1 MSVGERITT
10 LRKSRELSQGQ
21 LATLMGVSRQAI
33 SKWENDQ
40 TTPDTLNLIRL
51 TEVLDSDI
59 EYIATGV
66 ERVDMSE
73 VEPIIHTVVREVE
86 RIVPVERVVVKPII
100 RRKVQVRYRNHPGHM
115 LLLGVSCFLIGLI
128 LGCLILRHLSP
139 A

>member
-1 MSVGERITT
+1 MSVGERIIN
-10 LRKSRELSQGQ
+10 LRKNRNLSQGQ
-21 LATLMGVSRQAI
+21 LATLMGISRQAV

-51 TEVLDSDI
+51 SEVLDSDI

-73 VEPIIHTVVREVE
+73 VEPIVHTVVHNVE

-100 RRKVQVRYRNHPGHM
+100 RRRTLVKYRNHPGQM
-115 LLLGVSCFLIGLI
+115 LLLGAGCFLAGLI
-128 LGCLILRHLSP
+128 LGWIL
-139 A
+139 

>member
-10 LRKSRELSQGQ
+10 LRKTRDLSQGQ
-21 LATLMGVSRQAI
+21 LASLMGISRQAI

-51 TEVLDSDI
+51 SEVLDSDI

-73 VEPIIHTVVREVE
+73 VEPIVHTVVREVE

-100 RRKVQVRYRNHPGHM
+100 RRKVQVRYRNHPGQM
-115 LLLGVSCFLIGLI
+115 LLLGVSCFLVGLI
-128 LGCLILRHLSP
+128 LGCLI
-139 A
+139 

>member
-1 MSVGERITT
+1 MSVGERIAT
-10 LRKSRELSQGQ
+10 LRKRRDLSQGQ

-51 TEVLDSDI
+51 SEVFDSDI

-73 VEPIIHTVVREVE
+73 VEPIVHTVVREVE
-86 RIVPVERVVVKPII
+86 RIVPVERVVVKPIV
-100 RRKVQVRYRNHPGHM
+100 RRKIRVKYRNHPGQM
-115 LLLGVSCFLIGLI
+115 LLLGVGCFLAGLI
-128 LGCLILRHLSP
+128 LGCLL
-139 A
+139 

>member
-33 SKWENDQ
+33 TKWENDQ

>member
-10 LRKSRELSQGQ
+10 LRKGRDLSQGQ
-21 LATLMGVSRQAI
+21 LASLMGVSRQAI

-51 TEVLDSDI
+51 SEVLDSDI

-66 ERVDMSE
+66 ERVDMRE

-86 RIVPVERVVVKPII
+86 RIIPMERVVVKPII
-100 RRKVQVRYRNHPGHM
+100 RRKTRIKYRNHPGQM
-115 LLLGVSCFLIGLI
+115 LLLGLCCFLVGII
-128 LGCLILRHLSP
+128 VGCLF
-139 A
+139 

>member
-1 MSVGERITT
+1 MSVGERIAT
-10 LRKSRELSQGQ
+10 LRKGRDLSQGQ

-51 TEVLDSDI
+51 SEVFDSDI

-73 VEPIIHTVVREVE
+73 VEPIVHTVVREVE
-86 RIVPVERVVVKPII
+86 RVVPVERVVVKSII
-100 RRKVQVRYRNHPGHM
+100 RRKIRVRYRNHPGHM
-115 LLLGVSCFLIGLI
+115 LLLGTACFLMGII
-128 LGCLILRHLSP
+128 LGCLI
-139 A
+139 

>member
-10 LRKSRELSQGQ
+10 LRKSRDMSQGQ
-21 LATLMGVSRQAI
+21 LATLIGVSRQAI

-51 TEVLDSDI
+51 SEIFDSDI

-73 VEPIIHTVVREVE
+73 LQPMVHTVVREVE
-86 RIVPVERVVVKPII
+86 RIVPVERVVVKPIV
-100 RRKVQVRYRNHPGHM
+100 RRKTRIKYRNHPGQM
-115 LLLGVSCFLIGLI
+115 LLLGLGCFLAGVIV
-128 LGCLILRHLSP
+128 GCLI
-139 A
+139 

>member
-1 MSVGERITT
+1 MSVGERIAT
-10 LRKSRELSQGQ
+10 LRKRRDLSQGQ

-51 TEVLDSDI
+51 SEVFDSDI

-73 VEPIIHTVVREVE
+73 VEPIVHTVVREVE
-86 RIVPVERVVVKPII
+86 RIVPVERVVVKPIV
-100 RRKVQVRYRNHPGHM
+100 RRKIRVKYRNHPGQM
-115 LLLGVSCFLIGLI
+115 LILGVACFLVGLI
-128 LGCLILRHLSP
+128 LGCLI
-139 A
+139 

>member
-10 LRKSRELSQGQ
+10 LRKSRDMSQGQ
-21 LATLMGVSRQAI
+21 LATLIGVSRQAI

-51 TEVLDSDI
+51 SEVFDSDI

-73 VEPIIHTVVREVE
+73 VEPMVHTIVREVE

-100 RRKVQVRYRNHPGHM
+100 RRKVRIQYRNHPGQM
-115 LLLGVSCFLIGLI
+115 LLLGVCCFLVGLI
-128 LGCLILRHLSP
+128 LGCLI
-139 A
+139 

>member
-1 MSVGERITT
+1 MSVGERIAT
-10 LRKSRELSQGQ
+10 LRKRRDLSQGQ

-51 TEVLDSDI
+51 SEVFDSDI

-73 VEPIIHTVVREVE
+73 VEPIVHTVVREVE
-86 RIVPVERVVVKPII
+86 RIVPVERVVVKPIV
-100 RRKVQVRYRNHPGHM
+100 RRKIRVKYRNHPGQM
-115 LLLGVSCFLIGLI
+115 LVLGVACFLVGLI
-128 LGCLILRHLSP
+128 LGCLI
-139 A
+139 